1 MKLFREYIREIIL
14 ESQTLEV
21 VEVLEENA
29 LKKAASWI
37 KEKGSSG
44 KEKLKKFLEG
54 LKEELS
60 ETKMGI
66 GLLQK
71 MAAGETLNSDEVTF
85 IKEQTKDL
93 ASGTFLLGLFM
104 VPGGGLLTVGL
115 AKIASKLGVD
125 LMPSS
130 FRSDV

>member
-1 MKLFREYIREIIL
+1 MKLLQEYIREIIL
-14 ESQTLEV
+14 ERQTLEV
-21 VEVLEENA
+21 VEILEENA

-37 KEKGSSG
+37 KEKGSTG
-44 KEKLKKFLEG
+44 KQKLKKFLEG

-60 ETKMGI
+60 ETEVGI

-71 MAAGETLNSDEVTF
+71 MAAGKTLNSDEVAF
-85 IKEQTKDL
+85 IKEQIKDL

-115 AKIASKLGVD
+115 VKVAEKLGID

-130 FRSDV
+130 FRPEA